1 MKNLFI
7 FIILILSI
15 TFLSCNNDDLVTNND
30 LVIEKET
37 KIDETEAKRDFSLA
51 LSKALSE
58 SEDFRNILKDEA
70 LKQFNYD
77 YDVLYALLK
86 NNTLKTGETIEDL
99 FLKYIEKDK
108 LLQIEKQYPTLT
120 ILIPELPLKLFSAEQ
135 WNTKDQIPAVSYLV
149 STLADVPIIYANG
162 SEDLID
168 NEAIPGFPIVLVKEN
183 ERVAISSSTKSF
195 TNDQL
200 ISGAQTITNQQLI
213 FKDPAFNNIN
223 PTSISGRIAKST
235 STTGI
240 PSEIQKVYDAFD
252 IFNVTGWQRDYIYYN
267 LTKAT
272 DKGPFDHR
280 YMEHIVGFQ
289 MIGDGMEAIKKI
301 CDQPADP
308 KPLQE
313 VNSYGMGRGKKLWT
327 DGELEFKVKVYLGT
341 KSPIGTEL
349 MKNIRAKPEELFDL
363 TYTSDNSN
371 VTWLYLKSATPKLKE
386 LSLPIFEWDL
396 ADYSNIIKIAIEEVD
411 ATQTTVSTSS
421 TTVKFA
427 SNFEYSSQ
435 WGETVK
441 NGTKF
446 GSTVEQTYTNSFS
459 ITTTYGNDELGEV
472 VINFGDP
479 IIMDK
484 TDLNSQTSNGRPN
497 YGGRPSSRP
506 FSPNYNTKY
515 STSWYRIYICPKK
528 MY

>member
-1 MKNLFI
+1 
-7 FIILILSI
+7 
-15 TFLSCNNDDLVTNND
+15 
-30 LVIEKET
+30 
-37 KIDETEAKRDFSLA
+37 
-51 LSKALSE
+51 
-58 SEDFRNILKDEA
+58 
-70 LKQFNYD
+70 
-77 YDVLYALLK
+77 
-86 NNTLKTGETIEDL
+86 
-99 FLKYIEKDK
+99 
-108 LLQIEKQYPTLT
+108 
-120 ILIPELPLKLFSAEQ
+120 
-135 WNTKDQIPAVSYLV
+135 
-149 STLADVPIIYANG
+149 
-162 SEDLID
+162 
-168 NEAIPGFPIVLVKEN
+168 
-183 ERVAISSSTKSF
+183 
-195 TNDQL
+195 
-200 ISGAQTITNQQLI
+200 
-213 FKDPAFNNIN
+213 
-223 PTSISGRIAKST
+223 
-235 STTGI
+235 
-240 PSEIQKVYDAFD
+240 
-252 IFNVTGWQRDYIYYN
+252 
-267 LTKAT
+267 
-272 DKGPFDHR
+272 
-280 YMEHIVGFQ
+280 
-289 MIGDGMEAIKKI
+289 
-301 CDQPADP
+301 
-308 KPLQE
+308 
-313 VNSYGMGRGKKLWT
+313 MGRGKKLWT

-371 VTWLYLKSATPKLKE
+371 ITWLYLKSAKPKLKE

-472 VINFGDP
+472 IINFGDP

-484 TDLNSQTSNGRPN
+484 TDLSSKTSSGRPS
-497 YGGRPSSRP
+497 YGSGSGGRPSTRP
-506 FSPNYNTKY
+506 SSPNYNTKY